1 MYKRWPRY
9 FVVCITLQASKEQFS
24 SCFQGKKLHQVHI
37 LLEVKKGPKGKK
49 YLQIPCQMFS
59 VFWGYKRLAAFC
71 TMYISAHNCVLCH
84 QVPTYLVVVHNN
96 IRDSPLSLLSG
107 MPKNLLFRR
116 NKTYVQCTYLKDEY
130 FGSKFEE
137 KFMLDYNSPCS
148 AVDSA
153 LDF

>member
-1 MYKRWPRY
+1 MKKVKTILIQVGCSKFRSVEFFSFKHRNVNMYKRWPGY
-9 FVVCITLQASKEQFS
+9 FVVCITLQASKELFS

-84 QVPTYLVVVHNN
+84 QVSTYLVVVHNN

-116 NKTYVQCTYLKDEY
+116 NKTCV
-130 FGSKFEE
+130 
-137 KFMLDYNSPCS
+137 P
-148 AVDSA
+148 
-153 LDF
+153 

>member
-1 MYKRWPRY
+1 MKKVKTILIQVGCSKFRSVEFFSFKHRNVNMYKRWPGY
-9 FVVCITLQASKEQFS
+9 FVVCITLQASKELFS

-84 QVPTYLVVVHNN
+84 QVPTYFVVVHNN

-116 NKTYVQCTYLKDEY
+116 NKTYV
-130 FGSKFEE
+130 
-137 KFMLDYNSPCS
+137 P
-148 AVDSA
+148 
-153 LDF
+153 

>member
-9 FVVCITLQASKEQFS
+9 FVVCITLQASKELFS

-71 TMYISAHNCVLCH
+71 TMYISTHNCVLCH
-84 QVPTYLVVVHNN
+84 QVPTYLVLQTTYIAAGFNDMHDYKHFQQQQKKCRACRHQH
-96 IRDSPLSLLSG
+96 I
-107 MPKNLLFRR
+107 FRF
-116 NKTYVQCTYLKDEY
+116 KQY
-130 FGSKFEE
+130 FSSF
-137 KFMLDYNSPCS
+137 FQH
-148 AVDSA
+148 
-153 LDF
+153 

>member
-1 MYKRWPRY
+1 MKKVKTILISVVCSKFRSIEFFSFKHRNFNMYKRWPRY
-9 FVVCITLQASKEQFS
+9 FVVCITLQASKELFS

-84 QVPTYLVVVHNN
+84 QVPTYFVVVHNN

-107 MPKNLLFRR
+107 MPKNLLF
-116 NKTYVQCTYLKDEY
+116 
-130 FGSKFEE
+130 
-137 KFMLDYNSPCS
+137 
-148 AVDSA
+148 
-153 LDF
+153 